1 MTKKLNKNIRKLSF
15 QLRQELKSI
24 EKNINIYINSDFF
37 DSESELFI
45 QIKNNIS
52 QSILSDLNSFSKK
65 FKINQELYSQ
75 KCKELVVEEEDD
87 KGLEMNEIS
96 TVNSELNDNSGDQNF
111 LMREEPDSILVR
123 RNTELN
129 EIVRGVSYLQQMFK
143 DLQIIVSEQGTI
155 LDRIDYNIDVGFDN
169 VSKGKK
175 KIVSANEKHKSHC
188 FRNAILFLQLL
199 IFTESMIILF
209 KFL

>member
-45 QIKNNIS
+45 QIKDNIS

>member
-129 EIVRGVSYLQQMFK
+129 EIVRGVTYLQQMFK

>member
-15 QLRQELKSI
+15 QLRQELKSV
-24 EKNINIYINSDFF
+24 EKNINIYINSEFF
-37 DSESELFI
+37 DTENELFI
-45 QIKNNIS
+45 QIKDNIS

-65 FKINQELYSQ
+65 FKINQELYSE
-75 KCKELVVEEEDD
+75 KCKELIVDEEDD

-96 TVNSELNDNSGDQNF
+96 TNSELSDNSGDQNF
-111 LMREEPDSILVR
+111 LMREEPDSILVKR
-123 RNTELN
+123 DSELN
-129 EIVRGVSYLQQMFK
+129 DIVRGVTYLQQMFK

-155 LDRIDYNIDVGFDN
+155 LDRIDYNIDVGFEN

>member
-15 QLRQELKSI
+15 QLRQELKSV
-24 EKNINIYINSDFF
+24 EKNINIYINSEFF
-37 DSESELFI
+37 DTENELFI
-45 QIKNNIS
+45 QIKDNIS

-65 FKINQELYSQ
+65 FKINQELYSE
-75 KCKELVVEEEDD
+75 KCKELIVDEEND

-96 TVNSELNDNSGDQNF
+96 TNSELNDNSGDQNF
-111 LMREEPDSILVR
+111 LMREEPDSILVKR
-123 RNTELN
+123 DSELN
-129 EIVRGVSYLQQMFK
+129 DIVRGVTYLQQMFK

-155 LDRIDYNIDVGFDN
+155 LDRIDYNIDVGFEN

-175 KIVSANEKHKSHC
+175 KIVKANEKHKGHC

>member
-45 QIKNNIS
+45 QIKDNIS

-75 KCKELVVEEEDD
+75 KCKELVFEEEDD

-96 TVNSELNDNSGDQNF
+96 TVNSELNDNSGDKNF

-129 EIVRGVSYLQQMFK
+129 EIVRGVTYLQQMFK
-143 DLQIIVSEQGTI
+143 DLQVIVSEQGTI

>member
-1 MTKKLNKNIRKLSF
+1 MTIKLNKNIRKLSF

-45 QIKNNIS
+45 QIKDNIS

-96 TVNSELNDNSGDQNF
+96 TVNSELNDNSGDHNF
-111 LMREEPDSILVR
+111 LMREEPDSILVK

-129 EIVRGVSYLQQMFK
+129 EIVRGVTYLQQMFK

-155 LDRIDYNIDVGFDN
+155 LDRIDYNIEVGFDN

>member
-45 QIKNNIS
+45 QIKDNIS

-96 TVNSELNDNSGDQNF
+96 TVNSELNDNSGDKNF

-129 EIVRGVSYLQQMFK
+129 EIVRGVTYLQQMFK
-143 DLQIIVSEQGTI
+143 DLQVIVSEQGTI

>member
-24 EKNINIYINSDFF
+24 EKNINIFINSDFF

-45 QIKNNIS
+45 QIKHNIS

-129 EIVRGVSYLQQMFK
+129 EIVRGVTYLQQMFK